1 MTPSFSPAK
10 HVPRVPVLPNRARTS
25 RAIQRASGAIR
36 EHASSALIAAAGAIA
51 TIAIIAAVTIVAA
64 IIALEVDPIAGADAL
79 RAVLASNAAVPAAR
93 IVITAAI
100 PDRHAVL
107 SSFPRC

>member
-10 HVPRVPVLPNRARTS
+10 HVPRVPVLPSRARTS
-25 RAIQRASGAIR
+25 RAIQRASVAIR
-36 EHASSALIAAAGAIA
+36 ALASKGLIAAADA
-51 TIAIIAAVTIVAA
+51 TATIAAVTIVAA

-79 RAVLASNAAVPAAR
+79 LAVLASNAAVPAAR